1 MDKQPPKPDK
11 SEERR
16 VANYEKR
23 RQELA
28 EQGYT
33 EHIGVISVLRA
44 NVMVFVTA
52 GPLALLV
59 FVLYLLRW
67 GEYSHRFALAESLL
81 FILLMIVSIP
91 IHEVLHGLAWSLC
104 CREGWKSIYIGV
116 MWNKLTPFCNCMEP
130 LNRRSYLF
138 GALAPLVVLGILPG
152 CASLLWQSPLIL
164 LLSAY
169 NILAAGGDTT
179 ISLMLR
185 KYKGALFLDHPTEC
199 GFAAFRK

>member
-1 MDKQPPKPDK
+1 MDKQPKKPDK

-16 VANYEKR
+16 VANFEKR
-23 RQELA
+23 RQELT

-52 GPLALLV
+52 GPLALLM
-59 FVLYLLRW
+59 FVLYILRW
-67 GEYSHRFALAESLL
+67 RMVGGQFTLDRSILFLL
-81 FILLMIVSIP
+81 LLIVSIP
-91 IHEVLHGLAWSLC
+91 IHELLHGLAWSLC
-104 CREGWKSIYIGV
+104 CREGWKSIYLGV

-130 LNRRSYLF
+130 LSRRGYLF
-138 GALAPLVVLGILPG
+138 GGLAPLVILGILPG
-152 CASLLWQSPLIL
+152 CISLLVQSPSL
-164 LLSAY
+164 LLFSGF

-185 KYKGALFLDHPTEC
+185 KYKGALLLDHPTEC
-199 GFAAFRK
+199 GFVAFRK

>member
-1 MDKQPPKPDK
+1 MEKQSKKPDK
-11 SEERR
+11 STERR

-23 RQELA
+23 RKELA

-44 NVMVFVTA
+44 NIMALVTA

-67 GEYSHRFALAESLL
+67 GEYSRQFTLADSLL
-81 FILLMIVSIP
+81 FLLLMVVSIP
-91 IHEVLHGLAWSLC
+91 VHELLHGFVWSLC
-104 CREGWKSIYIGV
+104 CREGWKSIYLGV

-138 GALAPLVVLGILPG
+138 GALAPLVVLGILPA
-152 CASLLWQSPLIL
+152 CASLLVQSPLLL
-164 LLSAY
+164 LLSVF

-179 ISLMLR
+179 IALMLR
-185 KYKGALFLDHPTEC
+185 KYKGALFLDHPTDC